1 MLVISCYIWYQ
12 PSSTSSTTILAPKKK
27 SWMRHVGEGPSQ
39 PAFALRPNYKKP
51 RIVVRPPVFHSPDHK
66 KSQS

>member
-1 MLVISCYIWYQ
+1 MLVICWLYHVISGTNHLQ
-12 PSSTSSTTILAPKKK
+12 LLFTILAPSE

-51 RIVVRPPVFHSPDHK
+51 SKNRGSASGFS
-66 KSQS
+66 